1 MSEISHHREV
11 AFISS
16 LRVVRVPFSKS
27 QEIGHGL
34 HGRHGGNASHSE
46 DSGMVIDHLH
56 MEAFG

>member
-16 LRVVRVPFSKS
+16 LRVFRVVRVPSSKS

-34 HGRHGGNASHSE
+34 HGGNASHSE
-46 DSGMVIDHLH
+46 DSGMVIDHFQ